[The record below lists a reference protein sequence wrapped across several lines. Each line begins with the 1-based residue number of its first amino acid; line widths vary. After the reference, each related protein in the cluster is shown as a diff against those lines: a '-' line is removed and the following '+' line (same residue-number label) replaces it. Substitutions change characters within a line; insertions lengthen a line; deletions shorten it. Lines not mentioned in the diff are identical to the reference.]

1 MVAQIVADRR
11 TRYGLSMRRFIVV
24 TAVGLSLA
32 GCSSFSM
39 GDYFKS
45 TPPTVQVQLDST
57 PPGADARTSI
67 GPGCKTPCSVTLPI
81 SPETTGF
88 AVSYSLNKFLPAT
101 VQALITRAPGD
112 FSNPGSIT
120 VDPNPV
126 VAQLE
131 SAGPAPKAKRV
142 MRPKK
147 PKPPKAAATEPA
159 DPSFPAPAAGAAP
172 APPR

>member
-1 MVAQIVADRR
+1 
-11 TRYGLSMRRFIVV
+11 MRRVIVI
-24 TAVGLSLA
+24 TAAGLSLA

-45 TPPTVQVQLDST
+45 TPATVQVQLDST
-57 PPGADARTSI
+57 PQGADARTSI

-81 SPETTGF
+81 TSDTTGF
-88 AVSYSLNKFLPAT
+88 SVNYSLNKYLPAT
-101 VQALITRAPGD
+101 VQALVTRAPGD
-112 FSNPGSIT
+112 FTSSGAIT

-131 SAGPAPKAKRV
+131 SAGPPPKAKRV

-147 PKPPKAAATEPA
+147 PKPPKAAAGAAEPA
-159 DPSFPAPAAGAAP
+159 DPSFPAPATGAAP
-172 APPR
+172 AAQR